1 MNWQP
6 DTKKWPDR
14 RAILFVHGI
23 GNSKPGDYDSL
34 IQEFL
39 KGIGQDVADK
49 LAVYFLYYDDINDQH
64 ANKSQLADGISK
76 IKGFIKARASQESG
90 DELSEAI
97 AEYSSDVIF
106 PVLSEAA
113 RINIRERFIA
123 QLQQIRLDGKASGVF
138 FFEQEITIIC
148 HSMGCFH
155 TYEALHGAASNEQ
168 YHLLPVTDNMQFANV
183 IFMASPVQLIRSIAS
198 RLGDVVPKSGL
209 ATLSGAKFF
218 VPSQKTATG
227 RTVYSTNNWISITGD
242 LDPVGGYFF
251 KKRADWAY
259 MNVEGQ
265 KSFIDNQSAL
275 DINSK
280 EELAEIIMEAVG
292 KQGVPSLPINN
303 PHSWDAYIQR
313 HKEDLITWLNA

>member
-6 DTKKWPDR
+6 ETKNWPEK
-14 RAILFVHGI
+14 RAVLFVHGI

-34 IQEFL
+34 VQEFL
-39 KGIGQDVADK
+39 KGIGEDVADK

-138 FFEQEITIIC
+138 FRKQKITIIC
-148 HSMGCFH
+148 HSLGCFH

-183 IFMASPVQLIRSIAS
+183 IYMAPPVQLIRSIAS
-198 RLGDVVPKSGL
+198 KLGDVVPKSEL
-209 ATLSGAKFF
+209 ATLSGEKLF
-218 VPSQKTATG
+218 VPSQKTARG
-227 RTVYSTNNWISITGD
+227 RTVYCTSNWISITGD
-242 LDPVGGYFF
+242 LDPVGGHLL
-251 KKRADWAY
+251 KKRLKWAY
-259 MNVEGQ
+259 MNVDTQ
-265 KSFIDNQSAL
+265 KSFIDNQSL
-275 DINSK
+275 LNINSE
-280 EELAEIIMEAVG
+280 EELAEIILSAVNNNSS
-292 KQGVPSLPINN
+292 SLPINN